1 VFEVEQS
8 VLEQSTSEICNIMQ
22 DVARIKVP
30 LLVDAGHGKNWA
42 LAH

>member
-1 VFEVEQS
+1 
-8 VLEQSTSEICNIMQ
+8 MQ

-42 LAH
+42 LAHWSSCIYYYG